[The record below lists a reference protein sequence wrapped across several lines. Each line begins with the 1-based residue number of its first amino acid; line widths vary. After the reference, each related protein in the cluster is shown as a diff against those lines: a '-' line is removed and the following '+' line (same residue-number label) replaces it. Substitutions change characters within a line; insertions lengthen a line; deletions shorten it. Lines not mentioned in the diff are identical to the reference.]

1 MWVAVS
7 RLCGLPELML
17 LTPVHSSPRPCY
29 RESRSGHR
37 HGYAWNRMH
46 RFQKVTIK
54 RNYLLGL
61 SETAV
66 GDGQLERQDVIG
78 GSAEVDFG

>member
-1 MWVAVS
+1 
-7 RLCGLPELML
+7 
-17 LTPVHSSPRPCY
+17 
-29 RESRSGHR
+29 
-37 HGYAWNRMH
+37 MH